1 MSLFNRLTAVLLV
14 AAMIGPVMPLQ
25 ARDKK
30 ADKFM
35 AEGRTHQEKQE
46 WDAALADYEQALSLD
61 PGDSVYKMAV
71 EKARFEAAQGHVDQG
86 QKVRE
91 QGQLGEALL
100 EFQKA
105 YAINPASAVA
115 VQEIKVT
122 QQMIERTRRIVE
134 ATGKEESP
142 SERALTPVELAK
154 RQVRDKIDRMLPVP
168 ELKPLNPAPINLK
181 MNGQHARIIF
191 ETVAKYAGINLL
203 WDPDYQPPQ
212 KDTINIDL
220 DNTTIEQALDD
231 AAILTKSFWK
241 PVSSNTIFI
250 TNDNP
255 NKRRDYEEQVTKVF
269 YLSNVNTPQEIQEI
283 VNAVRAVADLQRVFP
298 YNSQNAIVIRAEA
311 DKIALAEK
319 IIGDLDKPKAEV
331 MIDVLVLEATTVLS
345 RQITAAIASTGLN
358 VPAVFSP
365 RNSITI
371 PSSSTSSS
379 TSSTSTSSSTA
390 STTSTGTTTG
400 SYIPLSSLAHLSSGD
415 FAVTLPGALLQA
427 ALSDANTK
435 VLQAPQMRSVDNVK
449 ASLKIGDRQPTATGS
464 FQPGIGGVG
473 INPLVNTQFTYI
485 DVGVNVDITPRVHE
499 NNEVSM
505 HIELDIS
512 NINGTVNLGGIDQPI
527 IGQRKVIQDV
537 RMKEGEV
544 TLLAGLVNQQDTKTM
559 TGIPGLSSI
568 PVLRR
573 LFSGESTNRS
583 RDELMIALVPHVIR
597 RPDVTAENLRGIAV
611 GNATTIHLN
620 YAPRPA
626 EPVAGAPAQPSPQN
640 PAILMPPV
648 TAPPATAPPATAPPA
663 TAPPATAP
671 PATAPPATAPPLAPG
686 APPAVSIT
694 DTANQ
699 PQPTGRVYMSP
710 PQVNAELAGTF
721 NVGIML
727 SGGTDVASAPIQI
740 QFDPKV
746 LKLNDV
752 GLGGFF
758 ANAGGPPVFT
768 KNIQNDTGTATVQL
782 GLPPGAQGIGGTG
795 VMAVLNFQ
803 AVAKGTTTV
812 VVPQLTV
819 RNTQGQVVAAGSPQV
834 TVNVK

>member
-241 PVSSNTIFI
+241 PVSANTIFI

-379 TSSTSTSSSTA
+379 TSSSSTSSSTT

-626 EPVAGAPAQPSPQN
+626 EPAAGAPAQPSPQN

-648 TAPPATAPPATAPPA
+648 TAPPVTAPPA